1 MSATLMVTDHA
12 EFYRVNPGE
21 GETVYYP
28 ANGPTSR
35 DAARKADAG
44 GDPPIVGGFAVYDT
58 AVSTEYAVA
67 LHATK
72 AEAEAHTPAAP
83 IEAPADVFS
92 DNGGQSEP
100 NETEPASTTPN
111 GEDGTKA
118 KKAKKAKS
126 RFKR

>member
-44 GDPPIVGGFAVYDT
+44 GDPLSSAGLRYTIRR
-58 AVSTEYAVA
+58 SA
-67 LHATK
+67 LNMRSLY
-72 AEAEAHTPAAP
+72 TPQKRKRKP
-83 IEAPADVFS
+83 
-92 DNGGQSEP
+92 
-100 NETEPASTTPN
+100 TPQRPL
-111 GEDGTKA
+111 
-118 KKAKKAKS
+118 S
-126 RFKR
+126 RLLRTYSAITGAIRT